1 MTQTATDAPTRDA
14 IVERALQFWQR
25 QLVSLGTSAAS
36 ARAATARGTE
46 RWISAQSWGQGLE
59 IVLANGRALEDAAM
73 PDTATGDDL
82 DRICA
87 IYGLTRSAGA
97 GAQGNV
103 TVTCTGSVTYVTGQE
118 LVSDTTGKRYRVV
131 TSTTTTTGGSVAV
144 VGIDVGTATDLDAG
158 ESLTWTS
165 PPSGSAT
172 TCVVASGGL
181 VDGADADNDGR
192 LRERLLK
199 LLREPQNGGSWAHYR
214 QWAEDASSAVED
226 AFVYPA
232 AQGPGTVHLAYTI
245 EGDADNRYARA
256 GTTALTTLVN
266 DAVIAE
272 QPEYADVTV
281 TTVAHQDTGVAL
293 KITIPEPLT
302 GGGQGGGWI
311 DPVSPGTPVRWPTA
325 KIGAGNVDGVVKVTA
340 VTSSTA
346 FTVNANV
353 APTAGVTILF
363 FSTTDRVFY
372 EAEVVTVGGSAGAR
386 TITIDRAL
394 PTVAVDDYVSPACE
408 QYEAYGE
415 TFMAEVAKLAPG
427 EKTSDAD
434 VLPRAFRRPATEDG
448 FPSALT
454 TRLVSTM
461 QTSHTEISNAAFFMI
476 DESPAELPFEP
487 DPPSPV
493 TDPPQV
499 LRIAGLAL
507 YPTD

>member
-1 MTQTATDAPTRDA
+1 MAETTNDAPTRDA

-25 QLVSLGTSAAS
+25 QLVGLGTSVSS

-59 IVLANGRALEDAAM
+59 VVLANARALEDAAM
-73 PDTATGDDL
+73 PDTATADDL

-87 IYGLTRSAGA
+87 LYGLTRSAGA

-103 TVTCTGSVTYVTGQE
+103 IVTCTGSVTYTAGQE

-131 TSTTTTTGGSVAV
+131 TSTVATDGDDVAV
-144 VGIDVGTATDLDAG
+144 VGIDVGTATDLGAG

-172 TCVVASGGL
+172 SCEVGSGGL
-181 VDGADADNDGR
+181 TDGADADDDGR

-214 QWAEDASSAVED
+214 QWAEDASAAVED
-226 AFVYPA
+226 AYVYPA
-232 AQGPGTVHLAYTI
+232 AQGPGTVHVAYTV
-245 EGDADNRYARA
+245 EGDADNRYART
-256 GTTALTTLVN
+256 GTTALTILVN
-266 DAVIAE
+266 AAIVTE
-272 QPEYADVTV
+272 QPEFADATV
-281 TTVAHQDTGVAL
+281 TTVAHQDVGLAL
-293 KITIPEPLT
+293 KLTIPEPLT
-302 GGGQGGGWI
+302 GGGPGGGWI
-311 DPVSPGTPVRWPTA
+311 DESTDRWPTA
-325 KIGAGNVDGVVKVTA
+325 LIGAGGVDGVVKIST
-340 VTSSTA
+340 VTSSTS
-346 FTVNANV
+346 FTCNANA
-353 APTAGVTILF
+353 APVVGATIAI

-372 EAEVVTVGGSAGAR
+372 EAEILTIGGSAGAR
-386 TITIDRAL
+386 TFTIDRSL

-415 TFMAEVAKLAPG
+415 TLMSEVAKLAPG
-427 EKTSDAD
+427 EKTSSPD

-448 FPSALT
+448 YPSALT
-454 TRLVSTM
+454 TTQLVAL
-461 QTSHTEISNAAFFMI
+461 QVAHTEISNAAYFTI
-476 DESPAELPFEP
+476 DEVTGETLPFEP
-487 DPPSPV
+487 DPPAAV

-499 LRIAGLAL
+499 LRISGLAL